1 MRKTAGFFSTASWVR
16 QLALLTCLAMSVFA
30 AGCNFL
36 PEEEGQLPPPL
47 IVPAEIKYNTIAVE
61 KGSIVNSFRDGGRI
75 VSAREETVQFT
86 AVSGR
91 LESIEISVGDIVE
104 EGQLIASLIIGDIED
119 SIQTGE
125 LEYRKVEINHLQ
137 AQDRYNNGQITALDL
152 EKSSID
158 LELARIRLD
167 RLKAQLEQSRI
178 YAPFSGRVVYTA
190 DLAYNDRVE
199 MYQPIAKVADMSDL
213 LIRYTGENYQQ
224 LVPGTELLVLVARE
238 IYTATVI
245 ATGTDAP
252 DTAQDMKNAV
262 LIRTNE
268 PLPDSTILGSTVY
281 FEYELERSDDTIVI
295 PRRLLNSV
303 GGRKYVNVLVEGL
316 RVERDVV
323 TGIESNTEIEILSGL
338 EVGDQ
343 LIDR

>member
-1 MRKTAGFFSTASWVR
+1 MRNTVVSSSAAPLIRRLV
-16 QLALLTCLAMSVFA
+16 LLTCLAVAVFA
-30 AGCNFL
+30 SGCNFL
-36 PEEEGQLPPPL
+36 PEEEGELPPPL
-47 IVPAEIKYNTIAVE
+47 IVPAEIKYNTIEVE

-86 AVSGR
+86 KVSGR
-91 LESIEISVGDIVE
+91 LESIETEAGETVE

-119 SIQTGE
+119 NIQTGE

-137 AQDRYNNGQITALDL
+137 AQDRYNKGQITALDL
-152 EKSSID
+152 EKSAID

-178 YAPFSGRVVYTA
+178 YAPFTGRVVYA
-190 DLAYNDRVE
+190 AELAYNDRVE
-199 MYQPIAKVADMSDL
+199 MYQPIAKIADMNDL

-224 LVPGTELLVLVARE
+224 LVPGTQLAVMVARE
-238 IYTATVI
+238 IYSATVV

-252 DTAQDMKNAV
+252 DAAQDMENAV
-262 LIRTNE
+262 LIRTDE
-268 PLPDSTILGSTVY
+268 PLPDSTVLGSTAY

-303 GGRKYVNVLVEGL
+303 GGRKYVNVLLDGL

-323 TGIESNTEIEILSGL
+323 TGIENNTEIEILSGL